1 MNNRTRAAL
10 KTPVIGR
17 VVTLNNYMI
26 THGKRAYKIVQ
37 HNYIDTILKEG
48 ALLFKHCY
56 RHLQGLDYRKRI
68 IESAYDIQA
77 QAYFIA
83 SLGGWSP
90 KVAAVIDESCEEV
103 ISQVS
108 KMSQNQQAEK

>member
-17 VVTLNNYMI
+17 VVTLNKYMI

-56 RHLQGLDYRKRI
+56 RHLHGLDYRKRI

-83 SLGGWSP
+83 SLGGWPP